1 MPQYTNT
8 ALQSVA
14 AGQNAVFA
22 ETPIS
27 CNKGLVLHREG
38 SGIFTLRGP
47 GCNCGQ
53 CFSRYKITFG
63 GNVAIPDGGD
73 TATPI
78 ALAISLDGEALA
90 AATMI
95 ETPGA
100 TAQFNNVFA
109 AAIVTVPKGCCVT
122 VGVVNSG
129 TQAAYLQNA
138 SIIIERIA

>member
-1 MPQYTNT
+1 MPEFVAT
-8 ALQSVA
+8 ALQSVTV
-14 AGQNAVFA
+14 GQNVVFT
-22 ETPIS
+22 ETPVP
-27 CNKGLVLHREG
+27 CNKAFVLHRDG

-47 GCNCGQ
+47 GCGCGQ
-53 CFSRYKITFG
+53 CFSRYKVSFG
-63 GNVAIPDGGD
+63 GNIAIPDGGD
-73 TATPI
+73 TATPV

-109 AAIVTVPKGCCVT
+109 AAIVTVPKGCCAT

-138 SIIIERIA
+138 SLTIERVA